1 MAALLATCTNKEQRS
16 VIHFFSSEGV
26 KPIEIHRWM
35 KVQYG
40 DACLLLQQVYKWTRK
55 FMNGTSSVT
64 DSLQHGQAHR
74 ERLCWLSFGMNEGYL
89 GALHAQVEHCEQ
101 FNICRSHE
109 ESSASCNQVQM
120 MQTSEYRCFVATW
133 QCSAPY
139 CPFNCCDNSRSVL
152 RVSSIS
158 AVLARPRP
166 QWLSCLWT
174 AQRGD
179 GRQVFQVR
187 QKQAVHDWPRC
198 QPKDFFSRGI
208 HALLKCWNTC
218 MVCNGDYVEKRSHC
232 VLNKLR
238 DKKYLR
244 FSFDSPTYHNSS
256 GHRITWIHIVNF
268 GNWKRKLQRA
278 THV

>member
-1 MAALLATCTNKEQRS
+1 
-16 VIHFFSSEGV
+16 
-26 KPIEIHRWM
+26 
-35 KVQYG
+35 
-40 DACLLLQQVYKWTRK
+40 
-55 FMNGTSSVT
+55 
-64 DSLQHGQAHR
+64 
-74 ERLCWLSFGMNEGYL
+74 
-89 GALHAQVEHCEQ
+89 
-101 FNICRSHE
+101 
-109 ESSASCNQVQM
+109 
-120 MQTSEYRCFVATW
+120 
-133 QCSAPY
+133 
-139 CPFNCCDNSRSVL
+139 
-152 RVSSIS
+152 
-158 AVLARPRP
+158 
-166 QWLSCLWT
+166 
-174 AQRGD
+174 
-179 GRQVFQVR
+179 
-187 QKQAVHDWPRC
+187 VHDWPRC